1 MIFQLIY
8 AEFIC
13 QHYHQ
18 IMFSTATN
26 NDLNESPIE
35 NDEMDGRLR
44 CEIMPY
50 GSESQHHH
58 CNEQDTSKKAR

>member
-1 MIFQLIY
+1 
-8 AEFIC
+8 
-13 QHYHQ
+13 
-18 IMFSTATN
+18 MFSTATN